1 VVDADGCAD
10 HSALSARGIP
20 FNLGW
25 WGFTFPLGVYSLAT
39 LKLAST
45 LHLSFFSVFGC
56 VLVSLLAVM
65 WLIVAKRTVQGA
77 WRGELFVSPC
87 IAGLKK

>member
-1 VVDADGCAD
+1 
-10 HSALSARGIP
+10 
-20 FNLGW
+20 
-25 WGFTFPLGVYSLAT
+25 
-39 LKLAST
+39 
-45 LHLSFFSVFGC
+45 LHLTFFNVFGC

-65 WLIVAKRTVQGA
+65 WLIVGKRTVLGA